1 MLDKS
6 FQEIQYR
13 INHSINQGLS
23 WLPESLDA
31 EYVNI
36 SAFSPLNTL
45 ITYIELSRR
54 LRNAMRDLINIK
66 NNDNK
71 GFPWCHIG
79 HLNPSK
85 IYPERITKVDK
96 NIVNDLDYEG
106 IEFFVF
112 KKDFNKIEMKN
123 NICSNV
129 FVMKIIW
136 FILFMC

>member
-13 INHSINQGLS
+13 INHSINQGSS

-54 LRNAMRDLINIK
+54 LRNSMRDLINIK

-71 GFPWCHIG
+71 GFLGVI
-79 HLNPSK
+79 
-85 IYPERITKVDK
+85 
-96 NIVNDLDYEG
+96 LD
-106 IEFFVF
+106 I
-112 KKDFNKIEMKN
+112 
-123 NICSNV
+123 
-129 FVMKIIW
+129 
-136 FILFMC
+136 